1 MELIR
6 LFLGLAPVLKAVP
19 AMANNGKQIFLKR
32 NKNAFDPRIMP
43 GIRF

>member
-6 LFLGLAPVLKAVP
+6 LFLGFAPVLKAVP
-19 AMANNGKQIFLKR
+19 AMANNGKQIFSRRK
-32 NKNAFDPRIMP
+32 KAAFDPRITP